1 MPVGSVLVLVII
13 PVLVMLMLLV
23 MPVVFVVNRA
33 RTVRQAK
40 VSMRAGV
47 RVAVHR
53 PAVRMAWI
61 EVRSDD
67 QMTVATGR

>member
-1 MPVGSVLVLVII
+1 MPVGSVLVLVMF
-13 PVLVMLMLLV
+13 PVLMMLVVLV
-23 MPVVFVVNRA
+23 VPVVVVVNRA
-33 RTVRQAK
+33 RTARQPK